1 MQDLLL
7 QLIQQVQTQNSYL
20 ERIAESLEKMSGAD
34 ATRPKYVKPIAD
46 FPNFD
51 WSSIGAVVTQSD
63 RYGAAVVSWRGQMY
77 VRRSKADFGEDVWFS
92 RGIGKDESGR
102 NTYETLIKF
111 TSPPKAR
118 SLPQDIM
125 DVVR

>member
-1 MQDLLL
+1 MNDLLL

-20 ERIAESLEKMSGAD
+20 ERIAESLEKMSGTD
-34 ATRPKYVKPIAD
+34 LTRPKYVKPIAE

-51 WSSIGAVVTQSD
+51 WSSIGAIITQSD

-92 RGIGKDESGR
+92 RGVGKDETGR

-125 DVVR
+125 DAVG

>member
-1 MQDLLL
+1 MEE
-7 QLIQQVQTQNSYL
+7 LIQKLTQQLQIQNSYL
-20 ERIAESLEKMSGAD
+20 ERIAESLEKMSGVD
-34 ATRPKYVKPIAD
+34 LTRPKYVKPIAD

-51 WSSIGAVVTQSD
+51 WSSIGAIITQSD

-92 RGIGKDESGR
+92 RGVGKDETGR

-125 DVVR
+125 DAVS